1 MRLILLCPDCSIKAE
16 QGVRNLIFS
25 LRVYIYEDFRVMGKK
40 SFVLK
45 EELLRKR
52 RIQIMR
58 DYAFLRGG
66 RDGRGK
72 LVSGNG
78 SKSVVC

>member
-1 MRLILLCPDCSIKAE
+1 LW
-16 QGVRNLIFS
+16 
-25 LRVYIYEDFRVMGKK
+25 KK

-72 LVSGNG
+72 LVSSNG